1 MIAGVCNAG
10 RIRFIRAL
18 ICLSVGGMSLGIG
31 FHCRAEPAS
40 SAATPTPEVET
51 AIETW
56 FMPQLV
62 YPGTSEWHYMTVRP
76 LEGSMLWCGQVNAM
90 NAARRYVGLR
100 PFYAIVSGATVS
112 QGQIMGARTD
122 DPAGTIAA
130 KLRLLCGAVAEAI
143 PQPAN

>member
-1 MIAGVCNAG
+1 
-10 RIRFIRAL
+10 
-18 ICLSVGGMSLGIG
+18 
-31 FHCRAEPAS
+31 
-40 SAATPTPEVET
+40 
-51 AIETW
+51 
-56 FMPQLV
+56 
-62 YPGTSEWHYMTVRP
+62 
-76 LEGSMLWCGQVNAM
+76 M